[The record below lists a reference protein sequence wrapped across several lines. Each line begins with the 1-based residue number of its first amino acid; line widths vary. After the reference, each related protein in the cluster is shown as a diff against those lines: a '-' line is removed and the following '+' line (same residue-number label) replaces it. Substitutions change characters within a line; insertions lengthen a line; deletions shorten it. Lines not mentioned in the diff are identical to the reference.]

1 MSTSVPGA
9 VGPVCSARWARN
21 LTHDADAGAT
31 RTRAMHAPQQG
42 IGGHARTRA
51 PQADWSRYR
60 GCPSKR
66 GSSSKQSCMS
76 RIANCPGSR
85 TARPCWGSHWSP
97 VPGKPRSPRKQPK
110 PNHGHQVVSM
120 PVGGPGGK
128 KTKRAAESSGDS
140 PASGPPTPRTGAEL
154 PRPSIPKLKKAKPAD
169 AGQKDSVI
177 EIGDDSEV
185 IVTESRSDPPP
196 SRSEPPQGPLGP
208 LR

>member
-1 MSTSVPGA
+1 M
-9 VGPVCSARWARN
+9 
-21 LTHDADAGAT
+21 
-31 RTRAMHAPQQG
+31 
-42 IGGHARTRA
+42 
-51 PQADWSRYR
+51 
-60 GCPSKR
+60 
-66 GSSSKQSCMS
+66 
-76 RIANCPGSR
+76 
-85 TARPCWGSHWSP
+85 
-97 VPGKPRSPRKQPK
+97 
-110 PNHGHQVVSM
+110 SM